1 MAIYWTTLLFV
12 VVLAIGVIA
21 AVALAAIGGRSAD
34 RTGLSI
40 ALRNLMAHLNGD
52 AAPPP
57 PVAELLGPVVQ
68 HAERRPA
75 VGSDQP
81 VTGASVPGASA
92 GVETSGVSA
101 RKLGRVPA
109 DQSCDRGLAA

>member
-21 AVALAAIGGRSAD
+21 TVALAAIGGRSAD

-57 PVAELLGPVVQ
+57 PVAELLAPVVQ
-68 HAERRPA
+68 HAERRTA
-75 VGSDQP
+75 VGNDQP
-81 VTGASVPGASA
+81 VTGVTVSGASA
-92 GVETSGVSA
+92 GDEASGVGA
-101 RKLGRVPA
+101 RRLGRAPA
-109 DQSCDRGLAA
+109 DQPRDRGLAA

>member
-68 HAERRPA
+68 HAER
-75 VGSDQP
+75 
-81 VTGASVPGASA
+81 A
-92 GVETSGVSA
+92 GP
-101 RKLGRVPA
+101 VPA
-109 DQSCDRGLAA
+109 HLDRQPKRHVRR